1 MYSTK
6 TGLRKGPFDSLLSKD
21 FRLMHVFGSACICF
35 RLPPLLSSLPSLFLP
50 PLMFE
55 SRGQSL
61 PSQSIHFIPHLLLF
75 PQLPSLL
82 HLVLL
87 HLFYSCLA
95 ISLLFLSLSLK
106 CLLLIHLPATRV
118 CSHSF
123 LTLSKVC
130 LGGGGGRR
138 RWKVAS
144 TPEGYP
150 VINYSPIP
158 HLFCVCREK

>member
-1 MYSTK
+1 MCSA
-6 TGLRKGPFDSLLSKD
+6 
-21 FRLMHVFGSACICF
+21 RLASFSG
-35 RLPPLLSSLPSLFLP
+35 FLP
-50 PLMFE
+50 ASPPHLLFF
-55 SRGQSL
+55 SRLSFHSL
-61 PSQSIHFIPHLLLF
+61 PSQSIHFIPHLLVF
-75 PQLPSLL
+75 QLPSLL
-82 HLVLL
+82 HLIPL

-130 LGGGGGRR
+130 LGGGGGWRRR